1 MTVGEVERAPPAAT
15 ADCDASATEGGWK
28 ENGDSYE
35 GPIGDVG
42 SASYPY
48 DVNRSLVTL
57 SGRNV
62 K

>member
-1 MTVGEVERAPPAAT
+1 LTVGEVERAPPAAT

-48 DVNRSLVTL
+48 GLESMLIDRL
-57 SGRNV
+57 
-62 K
+62 